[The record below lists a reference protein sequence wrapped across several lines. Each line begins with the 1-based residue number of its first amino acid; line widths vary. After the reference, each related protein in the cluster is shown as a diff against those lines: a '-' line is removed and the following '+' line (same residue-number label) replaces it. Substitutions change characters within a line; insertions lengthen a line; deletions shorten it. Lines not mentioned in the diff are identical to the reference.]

1 MPLLFYKSVISFF
14 LLTGWSSPHKTT
26 APHPLHVSSTDI
38 SYNATEGKLEVICK
52 IYTDD
57 FEAALVKQY
66 HSKTDLVKP
75 DMHEA
80 MDVLVRKYLAANVR
94 IKTTAPN
101 LEFNYVGYELEKGMV
116 NAYFESEK
124 TALPKKIDAEV
135 TLLHNLY
142 NDQINIV
149 HMTVN
154 GTRKSE
160 KLEYPDKKVAQT
172 F

>member
-14 LLTGWSSPHKTT
+14 FLTGWLSPAKPA

-52 IYTDD
+52 IFTDD
-57 FEAALVKQY
+57 FETALVKQY
-66 HSKTDLVKP
+66 HNKTDLVKP
-75 DMHEA
+75 ELHEA
-80 MDVLVRKYLAANVR
+80 MNVLVRKYLAANVH
-94 IKTTAPN
+94 IKTTAVN
-101 LEFNYVGYELEKGMV
+101 LGFNYVGFELEKGMV

-124 TALPKKIDAEV
+124 TPVPKSIDAEV

-160 KLEYPDKKVAQT
+160 KLEYPNKKVTQT